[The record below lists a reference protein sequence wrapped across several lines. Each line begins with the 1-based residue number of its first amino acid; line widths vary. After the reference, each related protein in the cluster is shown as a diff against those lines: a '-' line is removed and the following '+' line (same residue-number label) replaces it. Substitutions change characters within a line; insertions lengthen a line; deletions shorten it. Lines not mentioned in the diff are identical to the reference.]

1 MLLTIDIGNTHT
13 VIGLFEGR
21 KLLDHWRV
29 SSNLARTEDEVG
41 PVLLFLFEKKGVNAN
56 DISGVCISSVVPD
69 LTPVFMLFSKKYFN
83 IQPLIIHSKLNLGLK
98 VKYREPSS
106 VGADRLCNA
115 VAGIDKY
122 GKPLVIIDFGT
133 ATTFDCVDANGD
145 YIGGLIS
152 PGIDTSIT
160 ALHLKAAKLPIVE
173 LSFPKQLIGQTTE
186 ESIQSGIL
194 NGTILMIEGVI
205 KGLKKELG
213 NNTKVVATGGLSKK
227 IAKRTD
233 VIDFIDPY
241 LSLDGIVSIYYMNIP
256 KKAKIS
262 ARR

>member
-1 MLLTIDIGNTHT
+1 MLLAIDIGNTHT
-13 VIGLFEGR
+13 VIGLFEE
-21 KLLDHWRV
+21 KVLLYHWRV

-41 PVLLFLFEKKGVNAN
+41 PVLLFLFEKNGYKSE

-83 IQPLIIHSKLNLGLK
+83 IQPLIIHSQVKLGLK
-98 VKYREPSS
+98 IKYHEPAS

-115 VAGIDKY
+115 VAGIEKY
-122 GKPLVIIDFGT
+122 GKPLIIIDFGT

-145 YIGGLIS
+145 YLGGLIS
-152 PGIDTSIT
+152 PGIDTSIK
-160 ALHLKAAKLPIVE
+160 ALHLKAAKLPLVE
-173 LSFPKQLIGQTTE
+173 LTFPKKLIGRTTE

-194 NGTILMIEGVI
+194 NGSIVMIEGLV

-213 NNTKVVATGGLSKK
+213 QNTKVIVTGGLSKK

-233 VIDFIDPY
+233 VIDFVDPY
-241 LSLDGIVSIYYMNIP
+241 LSLDGIVSIFNMN
-256 KKAKIS
+256 KREK
-262 ARR
+262 